1 MLIARLERRLGRMKT
16 PICTFCLKS
25 GVLCSRCQ
33 EKIEKGEVSDL
44 DIKVAKRL
52 VELEE
57 RFSSLKD
64 VKFVKAVE
72 SNNLIVIVVGEGD
85 TPNLVGPKGRVI
97 KSLSEELGNK
107 KIRIVEEASPL
118 KKTIEDIISPASLL
132 GVNTVWLPDG
142 SNEKKVRIRQSESKK
157 LPAPTQVLEKLIYD
171 LTGER
176 VRFVFE

>member
-1 MLIARLERRLGRMKT
+1 MKT

-25 GVLCSRCQ
+25 GVLCPRCQ
-33 EKIEKGEVSDL
+33 EKVDKGEVSDL
-44 DIKVAKRL
+44 DIKVAKHL

-64 VKFVKAVE
+64 VKFVRAIK
-72 SNNLIVIVVGEGD
+72 SDNLVVIVVGEGNI
-85 TPNLVGPKGRVI
+85 PNLIGPKGRVI
-97 KSLSEELGNK
+97 KSLSDELGR
-107 KIRIVEEASPL
+107 KIRVIEESSSL
-118 KKTIEDIISPASLL
+118 KKTIEDIISPVNLL

-157 LPAPTQVLEKLIYD
+157 LPASTHVLEKIIYD

>member
-1 MLIARLERRLGRMKT
+1 LLIARLEWRFGQMKT

-44 DIKVAKRL
+44 DIKVAKNL
-52 VELEE
+52 VELED

-64 VKFVKAVE
+64 VKFIRAVE
-72 SNNLIVIVVGEGD
+72 SDNLVVIVVGEGD
-85 TPNLVGPKGRVI
+85 IPNLVGPKGRVI
-97 KSLSEELGNK
+97 KSLSDELGRK
-107 KIRIVEEASPL
+107 VRVIEKSSSL

-142 SNEKKVRIRQSESKK
+142 SNEKKVRVRQSESKK

-171 LTGER
+171 LTGEK